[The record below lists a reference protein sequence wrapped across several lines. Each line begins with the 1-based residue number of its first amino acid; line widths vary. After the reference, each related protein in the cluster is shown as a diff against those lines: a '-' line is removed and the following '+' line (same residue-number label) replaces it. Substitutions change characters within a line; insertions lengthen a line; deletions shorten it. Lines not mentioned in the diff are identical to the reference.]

1 MMVSQL
7 ATARGLPP
15 LRSLLLREMD
25 SRRGVCS
32 ISLPPRRWRSSR
44 RLSSLTT
51 GSETGLKALAAS
63 KHLGRL
69 TLLNATSS
77 DIGPKG
83 LAALSRSSRLAG
95 LRVLYLILNACG
107 DAGAKA
113 LAASKHL
120 TALSEL
126 YLSENQLG
134 PKGARDRRIARL
146 RATHDAR
153 AGVQRFRCAERTG
166 AAAGAARL
174 NKLRVLNVAGTLI
187 GIEGALSILVEAP
200 PPPQRARPSRPRH

>member
-1 MMVSQL
+1 MQH
-7 ATARGLPP
+7 
-15 LRSLLLREMD
+15 
-25 SRRGVCS
+25 
-32 ISLPPRRWRSSR
+32 
-44 RLSSLTT
+44 
-51 GSETGLKALAAS
+51 LAAS
-63 KHLGRL
+63 AQMAQLTTLKFPDNRVGDGAEGSRCVEAPGRL

-77 DIGPKG
+77 DIGRG

-107 DAGAKA
+107 DERKG
-113 LAASKHL
+113 LAASSRL

-134 PKGARDRRIARL
+134 PKGARAIAASHAFGQLTTLALAYNDSMCRADRGSLWRN
-146 RATHDAR
+146 
-153 AGVQRFRCAERTG
+153 G
-166 AAAGAARL
+166 L

-187 GIEGALSILVEAP
+187 EGRCRFSSTP